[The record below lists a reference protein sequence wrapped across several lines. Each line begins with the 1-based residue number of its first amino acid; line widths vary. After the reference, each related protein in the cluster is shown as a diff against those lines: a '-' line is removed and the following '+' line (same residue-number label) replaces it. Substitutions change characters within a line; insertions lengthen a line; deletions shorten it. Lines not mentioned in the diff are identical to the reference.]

1 MRTIEQILNAEI
13 RSFKS
18 PNESFMSLPFVNMKF
33 RLHVKVVDYWPRQIE
48 DFSRSITDHIYN
60 PMLGSV
66 SENSQSEVESDSR
79 TSIQSSPSST
89 ARNWEWAFYLLVEDV
104 AIKGTSSSTQP
115 SKMPLLV
122 AHDDAVYLLKLDAA
136 NLRKDTYLLAQLR
149 EKLFVLWGNLEDV
162 TAGKEMIISSRPFET
177 CVREYG
183 LRTADKWNMIHS
195 MFGTTIM

>member
-1 MRTIEQILNAEI
+1 
-13 RSFKS
+13 
-18 PNESFMSLPFVNMKF
+18 MSIPFVNMKF

-60 PMLGSV
+60 PMSGSL
-66 SENSQSEVESDSR
+66 SEKSQSEAESDSSI
-79 TSIQSSPSST
+79 SIQSSPSST
-89 ARNWEWAFYLLVEDV
+89 AHNWEWAFYLLVEDV
-104 AIKGTSSSTQP
+104 AIKGTSSSTRP

-136 NLRKDTYLLAQLR
+136 NLRKDAHLLAQLR

-162 TAGKEMIISSRPFET
+162 VAGNEMNLSSRPFET

-183 LRTADKWNMIHS
+183 LRMADRWNVIHS
-195 MFGTTIM
+195 IFGTTIM